1 MKTLLSVLA
10 LFIVL
15 IVAVWAVVM
24 GGIGALLGPLRGRS
38 RTSAFLIGLF
48 FGPFGW
54 LFLLTKAHRPFAVT
68 SAPKPG
74 LADKGWPPETGPGTQ
89 AAGDELPLP

>member
-1 MKTLLSVLA
+1 MRTVLSVLA
-10 LFIVL
+10 LFVIL

-54 LFLLTKAHRPFAVT
+54 LFLLTKTHRPPAMSPAV
-68 SAPKPG
+68 SPEGASQNWRSGPEAVSRP
-74 LADKGWPPETGPGTQ
+74 AD
-89 AAGDELPLP
+89 DELPLP